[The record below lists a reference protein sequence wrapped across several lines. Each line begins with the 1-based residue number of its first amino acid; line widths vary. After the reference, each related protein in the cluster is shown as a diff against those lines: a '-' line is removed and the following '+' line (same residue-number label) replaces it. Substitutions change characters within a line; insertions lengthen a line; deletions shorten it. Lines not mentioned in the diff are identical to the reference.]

1 MKRAVV
7 VFSGGQDSTT
17 CLIQALQQ
25 YDEVHCVT
33 FDYGQR
39 HRAEIEVA
47 QELSEALGAKAHKV
61 LDVTLLN
68 ELAISSL
75 TRDNIPVPAYD
86 PNQKNAL
93 PSTFVPGRNILFL
106 TLAAIYAYQVE
117 AEAVIT
123 GVCETD
129 FSGYPDCR
137 DEFVKALNQAVVL
150 GIARDIRF
158 ETPLMWLNKAETW
171 ALADYYQQLDRV
183 RRLGARLRD
192 GRDLLRRH
200 GAITREVLRFCVV
213 DLARDRPRDLARHG
227 RVLRL
232 DAIGAVVAR
241 AALDDAHLRARH
253 QFQDFPGLA
262 ADVLHPLVAGRLG
275 RNRMRAPPVSGNRS
289 RRGISYFRGGDR
301 QPRARSGIAD
311 TAQSSGPHGE
321 CSDGGERNRL
331 SQGGAGRAQHALS
344 CQNRQR
350 TGFPEGPGWHPGEA
364 AGREEAASEP
374 GYAADDR
381 KSR

>member
-25 YDEVHCVT
+25 YDEVHCIT

-47 QELSEALGAKAHKV
+47 QALCQTLGAKAHKV
-61 LDVTLLN
+61 LDVGLLN

-86 PNQKNAL
+86 SSQTDAL

-137 DEFVKALNQAVVL
+137 DEFVKALNQAIVL

-171 ALADYYQQLDRV
+171 ALADYYQQLERV
-183 RRLGARLRD
+183 RRETLTCYNGVQGD
-192 GRDLLRRH
+192 GC
-200 GAITREVLRFCVV
+200 GEC
-213 DLARDRPRDLARHG
+213 
-227 RVLRL
+227 
-232 DAIGAVVAR
+232 
-241 AALDDAHLRARH
+241 AACHLRANGL
-253 QFQDFPGLA
+253 QQYQQDKVGVMASLKRKTGL
-262 ADVLHPLVAGRLG
+262 V
-275 RNRMRAPPVSGNRS
+275 
-289 RRGISYFRGGDR
+289 
-301 QPRARSGIAD
+301 
-311 TAQSSGPHGE
+311 
-321 CSDGGERNRL
+321 
-331 SQGGAGRAQHALS
+331 
-344 CQNRQR
+344 
-350 TGFPEGPGWHPGEA
+350 
-364 AGREEAASEP
+364 
-374 GYAADDR
+374 
-381 KSR
+381 